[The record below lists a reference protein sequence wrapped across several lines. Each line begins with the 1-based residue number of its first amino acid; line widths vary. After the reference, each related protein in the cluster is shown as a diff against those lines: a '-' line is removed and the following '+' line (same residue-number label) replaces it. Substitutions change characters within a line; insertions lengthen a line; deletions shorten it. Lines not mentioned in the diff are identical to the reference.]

1 MLPFLF
7 TEFTPLCIKGS
18 KSTYFP
24 RELHS
29 ERTIF
34 VWLLPHLEFGV
45 LLCLHKK
52 IIYPTNAIPFTLTE
66 YQSRVFYK
74 VQKKITFCYDLT
86 ISTLGGSHMRVKGSV
101 YIFGSS
107 IVMTSAVC
115 FNHFKSF
122 WLGSILVG
130 WWGYS
135 NILEF
140 SPGKPWWQQC
150 CI

>member
-74 VQKKITFCYDLT
+74 VQKKITFCHDLT
-86 ISTLGGSHMRVKGSV
+86 ISTFKVGAICELKEA
-101 YIFGSS
+101 YIFL
-107 IVMTSAVC
+107 AR
-115 FNHFKSF
+115 
-122 WLGSILVG
+122 
-130 WWGYS
+130 
-135 NILEF
+135 
-140 SPGKPWWQQC
+140 Q
-150 CI
+150 